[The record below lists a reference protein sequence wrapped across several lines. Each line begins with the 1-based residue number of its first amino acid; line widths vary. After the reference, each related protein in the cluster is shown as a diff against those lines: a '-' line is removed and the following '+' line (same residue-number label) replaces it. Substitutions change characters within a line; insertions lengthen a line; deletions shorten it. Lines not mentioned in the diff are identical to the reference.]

1 MLDSKLRPI
10 VQNVFFLYDSATK
23 SITSYVNVIT
33 DKQSEITEYVNKTYK
48 TCKVTVE
55 DKWMRLDFDDDGSVS
70 LDDLKM
76 SMVGFYDFLHKF
88 DVIDAT
94 YQIKGKLY
102 TDAIA
107 YMQQEL
113 EQDQKQRDARQAQK

>member
-1 MLDSKLRPI
+1 
-10 VQNVFFLYDSATK
+10 
-23 SITSYVNVIT
+23 
-33 DKQSEITEYVNKTYK
+33 
-48 TCKVTVE
+48 
-55 DKWMRLDFDDDGSVS
+55 MRLDFDDDGTVTM
-70 LDDLKM
+70 DDLKM
-76 SMVGFYDFLHKF
+76 SMVHFYEFLKEF

-113 EQDQKQRDARQAQK
+113 EQDQKQRETRQKEMEETKKAQKAEAANGAPQAADDLKKTNWDLIASFWRMPNLWSEW

>member
-10 VQNVFFLYDSATK
+10 VQNVFFLYDNATK
-23 SITSYVNVIT
+23 TITSYVNVIT
-33 DKQSEITEYVNKTYK
+33 EKQSQITEYVNKTYK
-48 TCKVTVE
+48 TVRVNV
-55 DKWMRLDFDDDGSVS
+55 DNNWMRLDFDDNGSVS

-76 SMVGFYDFLHKF
+76 SMVGFYDFLKEF

-94 YQIKGKLY
+94 YQIKGRLY

-107 YMQQEL
+107 YMQ
-113 EQDQKQRDARQAQK
+113 